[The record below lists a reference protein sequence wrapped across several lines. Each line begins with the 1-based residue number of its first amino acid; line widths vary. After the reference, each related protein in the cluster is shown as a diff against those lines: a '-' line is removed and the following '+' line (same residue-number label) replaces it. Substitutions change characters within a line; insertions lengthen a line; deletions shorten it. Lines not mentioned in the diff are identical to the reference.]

1 MIPNIFR
8 FLSLTSMA
16 PMGLVCALALLLPLS
31 AAGQESRASLIAAQQ
46 AAKAAAQ
53 APAALSK
60 GERRFVDF
68 KNNLA
73 APPSGLFPAF
83 GTVLS
88 GGGLAA
94 GPGYRYLV
102 NDTTAIITKGLW
114 SIRNYRQVDAMIDSR
129 GLAGGHL
136 DLQVDGGWRTAPT
149 MAFYGTGMQ
158 PELRP
163 VAGEDDVDDHG
174 RTSYYLRQSWA
185 GGMLRA
191 RPQRFLRLGGGFSGE
206 YFDIGAG
213 GGGHPSIE
221 ERFTEAEAPGQG
233 RDHTFLHTQGTFG
246 IDWRPAPGYARRGG
260 LYTVTLHDYHD
271 TSDEFSFR
279 RLDADVVQHLPVLR
293 ESLILSL
300 RGRLYSILG
309 DDDVPFFL
317 LPSLGGSHSLRGFP
331 SLRFR
336 DRHSM
341 LVSAEYRWTPSRAA
355 LDAAI
360 FVDSGKVTS
369 SRDDLDFHG
378 LKTSVGIGLRL
389 HTLIATPLRVE
400 FARSNEGMRLIFS
413 SSAAF

>member
-1 MIPNIFR
+1 M
-8 FLSLTSMA
+8 TSTTT
-16 PMGLVCALALLLPLS
+16 G
-31 AAGQESRASLIAAQQ
+31 G
-46 AAKAAAQ
+46 
-53 APAALSK
+53 
-60 GERRFVDF
+60 RR
-68 KNNLA
+68 
-73 APPSGLFPAF
+73 
-83 GTVLS
+83 T
-88 GGGLAA
+88 
-94 GPGYRYLV
+94 
-102 NDTTAIITKGLW
+102 
-114 SIRNYRQVDAMIDSR
+114 
-129 GLAGGHL
+129 
-136 DLQVDGGWRTAPT
+136 DLQ
-149 MAFYGTGMQ
+149 
-158 PELRP
+158 
-163 VAGEDDVDDHG
+163 
-174 RTSYYLRQSWA
+174 QSWA
-185 GGMLRA
+185 GGKVGV
-191 RPQRFLRLGGGFSGE
+191 RPQRFLRLGGGFSVE
-206 YFDIGAG
+206 YFDIGRG
-213 GGGHPSIE
+213 GGDHPSIE

-233 RDHTFLHTQGTFG
+233 RDHTFVHTQGTFG

-260 LYTVTLHDYHD
+260 LYTATLHDYHD

-317 LPSLGGSHSLRGFP
+317 LPPLGGSHSLRGFP

-341 LVSAEYRWTPSRAA
+341 LMSAEYRWTPNRAA

-360 FVDSGKVTS
+360 FVDSGKVAPS
-369 SRDDLDFHG
+369 WDDLDFNG